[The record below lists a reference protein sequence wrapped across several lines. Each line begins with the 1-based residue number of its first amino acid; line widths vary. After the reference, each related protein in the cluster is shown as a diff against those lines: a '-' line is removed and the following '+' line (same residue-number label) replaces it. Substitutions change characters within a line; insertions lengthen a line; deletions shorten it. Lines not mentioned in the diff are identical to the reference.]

1 VAQLLRQLPI
11 DGAAAWVIILRV
23 VRSMIETAGVV
34 QTPNDECSRT
44 PMSNN
49 RQWTEE
55 VVVVYCVSTPTS
67 AGLVNAFQAG
77 TTHAA
82 GSLSASGVRHWYSIP
97 IRTCLPYGT
106 LAQHAQPYVSEQAR
120 GGRAT
125 GLCCAFHR
133 RVLGGGEVRPLG
145 RMMFAFHRR
154 VSAVKKSGRSG
165 PDDDLGCAFHRLARR
180 WRSLICP
187 ATPDRMMY

>member
-1 VAQLLRQLPI
+1 MWHSCCVKLPI

-67 AGLVNAFQAG
+67 AGLVKRRAC
-77 TTHAA
+77 AA
-82 GSLSASGVRHWYSIP
+82 PSTA
-97 IRTCLPYGT
+97 
-106 LAQHAQPYVSEQAR
+106 E
-120 GGRAT
+120 
-125 GLCCAFHR
+125 
-133 RVLGGGEVRPLG
+133 LGGGEVRPLRAG
-145 RMMFAFHRR
+145 
-154 VSAVKKSGRSG
+154 
-165 PDDDLGCAFHRLARR
+165 
-180 WRSLICP
+180 
-187 ATPDRMMY
+187 

>member
-1 VAQLLRQLPI
+1 MAQLLRQLPI

-67 AGLVNAFQAG
+67 AELVHAFQAG
-77 TTHAA
+77 TTHSA
-82 GSLSASGVRHWYSIP
+82 GQPASGVRHWHSIP
-97 IRTCLPYGT
+97 LGGATRLPHGT
-106 LAQHAQPYVSEQAR
+106 LAQHAQPSVSEQAR

-133 RVLGGGEVRPLG
+133 RVLGGGEVRP
-145 RMMFAFHRR
+145 RR
-154 VSAVKKSGRSG
+154 AG
-165 PDDDLGCAFHRLARR
+165 
-180 WRSLICP
+180 
-187 ATPDRMMY
+187 